1 MSWPSLDTWPSLEL
15 TLLLPSAISF
25 YKKAKMKKIIIILIA
40 ALTIFCLHIFP
51 AFAQG
56 HLEFSLHKSSWN
68 INIFES
74 AIESNLGNTLK
85 KYILKE
91 VYKDYPGIEDSN
103 YSQNVDFNSS
113 GGNFG
118 FEIRWYPKGKEG
130 VYSLGVSLEKTT
142 IKTGFSQISTNIELS
157 DGSVY
162 TGNFG
167 GDFIMEPWSVHLSSR
182 WDIIPS
188 MRIHPYITIGL
199 GVAKGTYLENAKISY
214 DFSADLKIDGDV
226 YESYEVSDTRTLLEV
241 KNELK
246 KINESVFLP
255 GFIPFFQLNA
265 GIKGEITNNLYILV
279 DAGIWNGI
287 SFRGGIAFRI

>member
-1 MSWPSLDTWPSLEL
+1 
-15 TLLLPSAISF
+15 
-25 YKKAKMKKIIIILIA
+25 MKKIIIILIA
-40 ALTIFCLHIFP
+40 ALTIFWLHIFP

-91 VYKDYPGIEDSN
+91 VYKDYPVIEDSN

-265 GIKGEITNNLYILV
+265 GIKGEITNNLHILV

>member
-1 MSWPSLDTWPSLEL
+1 
-15 TLLLPSAISF
+15 
-25 YKKAKMKKIIIILIA
+25 MKKLIKILLA
-40 ALTIFCLHIFP
+40 AMTIFCLPISP
-51 AFAQG
+51 VFAQG

-74 AIESNLGNTLK
+74 AIESYLGSKLE

-91 VYKDYPGIEDSN
+91 VYKDYPEIEDSN

-118 FEIRWYPKGKEG
+118 IEMRWYPKGKDS
-130 VYSLGVSLEKTT
+130 VYSLGISLEKTT
-142 IKTGFSQISTNIELS
+142 MKSGFSQISTNIELS

-162 TGNFG
+162 TGSFG
-167 GDFIMEPWSVHLSSR
+167 GDFTMEPWSVHLSSR
-182 WDIIPS
+182 WDIIPTL
-188 MRIHPYITIGL
+188 RIHPYITIGF
-199 GVAKGTYLENAKISY
+199 GIAKGAYLENAEVTY
-214 DFSADLKIDGDV
+214 DFSADLKIDGDI
-226 YESYEVSDTRTLLEV
+226 YESYEVLDTRTLLEI

-265 GIKGEITNNLYILV
+265 GIKGKITNNLHILV

>member
-1 MSWPSLDTWPSLEL
+1 
-15 TLLLPSAISF
+15 
-25 YKKAKMKKIIIILIA
+25 MKKLIKILLA
-40 ALTIFCLHIFP
+40 ALTIFWLPISP

-74 AIESNLGNTLK
+74 AIEKNLGIK
-85 KYILKE
+85 IEKYILKE
-91 VYKDYPGIEDSN
+91 VYKDYPEIKDSD

-118 FEIRWYPKGKEG
+118 IEIRWYPKGKEG

-142 IKTGFSQISTNIELS
+142 MKIGFSQISTNIELS
-157 DGSVY
+157 DGTVY
-162 TGNFG
+162 TGSFG
-167 GDFIMEPWSVHLSSR
+167 GDLIMEPWSIHLSSR

-188 MRIHPYITIGL
+188 MRIHPYITIGF
-199 GVAKGTYLENAKISY
+199 GVAKGAYLENADVSY
-214 DFSADLKIDGDV
+214 DFSAYLKIDGDI
-226 YESYEVSDTRTLLEV
+226 YESYEVSDTIDLVEV

-255 GFIPFFQLNA
+255 GFIPFFQLNV
-265 GIKGEITNNLYILV
+265 GIKGKITDNLHILV